1 VMSDINERV
10 AIKLLY
16 CVVMLEQ
23 GVELLHL
30 QSSYYKGRVV

>member
-1 VMSDINERV
+1 MVCDMNERV

-23 GVELLHL
+23 GLEHLLF
-30 QSSYYKGRVV
+30 QSS